1 MMKEVRT
8 GPALLRKERSRDE
21 AEVRMRAR
29 CHEVGRVVVVVM
41 GGEGGS
47 KVNLKQQ
54 KQGSVTFP
62 LATLK

>member
-1 MMKEVRT
+1 MRGGGRGGREGGRE
-8 GPALLRKERSRDE
+8 GERDDS
-21 AEVRMRAR
+21 
-29 CHEVGRVVVVVM
+29 
-41 GGEGGS
+41 GGS

>member
-1 MMKEVRT
+1 M
-8 GPALLRKERSRDE
+8 
-21 AEVRMRAR
+21 RMRA
-29 CHEVGRVVVVVM
+29 CHGGGGRQR
-41 GGEGGS
+41 GEGRREGERERDDSGGS

>member
-1 MMKEVRT
+1 M
-8 GPALLRKERSRDE
+8 
-21 AEVRMRAR
+21 RMRA
-29 CHEVGRVVVVVM
+29 CHEGGGR
-41 GGEGGS
+41 GGRGGREGGRDDSGGS